1 MEELNENKNHIVPKK
16 KELTKGTIRII
27 SQKSDFE
34 LKKEDTQ
41 KVE

>member
-27 SQKSDFE
+27 SNHKN
-34 LKKEDTQ
+34 LTLN
-41 KVE
+41 

>member
-16 KELTKGTIRII
+16 KELTKETIRII

-34 LKKEDTQ
+34 LKKEDTE